1 MNNST
6 TTIWQYASAKKDINT
21 AAFIL
26 GTIFISVGFV
36 GNFFTVIFIVRSKA
50 LHTPT
55 YLTICC
61 LAVADELAS
70 ISRYF
75 YLLPKSFQ
83 LLVVR
88 STRFYLYLTF
98 SFLFMHSANFHIT
111 LLSYVRYLF
120 LAKPLQSLEIDNKS
134 ILKLSGAIWILS
146 LIVSAGYGGVLI
158 VFSDDYTI
166 SRRVEFMFAMYAV
179 GVPFVLVIYFH
190 IKKMCYVYN
199 QPLIGTRNNQITNR
213 LSWMFLIIISIY
225 LASNLYPL
233 LCTISYMAFE
243 PMSEVLMYVTLLY
256 SHNVFHL
263 FLLFNNCINPLIY
276 FLFCPPSLRF
286 LSQVRK
292 LVCTCM

>member
-21 AAFIL
+21 AAFIF
-26 GTIFISVGFV
+26 GTILISVGFV

-75 YLLPKSFQ
+75 YLIPNSFQ

-88 STRFYLYLTF
+88 STRYHLYSTF
-98 SFLFMHSANFHIT
+98 SFLFIHSAHCHIT

-120 LAKPLQSLEIDNKS
+120 LAKPLQSLEFDNKS

-146 LIVSAGYGGVLI
+146 LIVSVGYGVGA
-158 VFSDDYTI
+158 VFSEDYTI
-166 SRRVEFMFAMYAV
+166 SRRVEFMFAMYVV

-190 IKKMCYVYN
+190 IKKMCYLYN

-213 LSWMFLIIISIY
+213 LSRMFLIIISIY
-225 LASNLYPL
+225 LACNLYPL
-233 LCTISYMAFE
+233 LYIIIRMAFE
-243 PMSEVLMYVTLLY
+243 RMSEVMIYVSLFD
-256 SHNVFHL
+256 SNVFQL

-276 FLFCPPSLRF
+276 FMFCPPSLRF

-292 LVCTCM
+292 HVCTCM